1 MWKGK
6 KNTLKTLNPPQNCYK
21 AKSRRSGQKK
31 RNATKKKK
39 SNFRQTEYT
48 IINAPNI

>member
-31 RNATKKKK
+31 RNATKKRNQT
-39 SNFRQTEYT
+39 SDRQ
-48 IINAPNI
+48 NIH